1 MSMATAMT
9 EAPTPTGTGTLNVLA
24 IPSAHVFWNGRDL
37 GETPIANFEMPAGRH
52 RLSLR
57 PTSGG
62 PAKTITVTIRAGER
76 TRRSVSLAAID

>member
-1 MSMATAMT
+1 MT
-9 EAPTPTGTGTLNVLA
+9 EMVAAVPTRTGTLNVLA
-24 IPSAHVFWNGRDL
+24 IPSAIVSWNGRRL

-52 RLSLR
+52 RLLLR

-62 PAKTITVTIRAGER
+62 PAKTITVTIRPGER